1 MNNTAEET
9 GEGRNIPVQGGPGQ
23 EEYEHGSDIRS
34 GTRRKTSSQSRSK
47 PQTCKTGSPSPTRW
61 GAVAVICLCCMT
73 GAGAGGYFF
82 YRANAPEPAPGLRY
96 ESNIVSGDIPG
107 KTREERQRELNSV
120 VEEGMLN
127 MSMNITPSGQV
138 SGTAAERSINW
149 LIENPSNQG
158 KLIRVEVTRDDTGEK
173 IYETGAIRPGNYVE
187 SAPLDVRLPA
197 GEYACT
203 AVFFAYQEDTEA
215 LIGQAAVKIKLTLQE

>member
-23 EEYEHGSDIRS
+23 EEYEHGSYIRS

-107 KTREERQRELNSV
+107 KTREERQRELNLS
-120 VEEGMLN
+120 
-127 MSMNITPSGQV
+127 
-138 SGTAAERSINW
+138 
-149 LIENPSNQG
+149 LIH
-158 KLIRVEVTRDDTGEK
+158 I
-173 IYETGAIRPGNYVE
+173 
-187 SAPLDVRLPA
+187 
-197 GEYACT
+197 
-203 AVFFAYQEDTEA
+203 
-215 LIGQAAVKIKLTLQE
+215 

>member
-1 MNNTAEET
+1 M
-9 GEGRNIPVQGGPGQ
+9 
-23 EEYEHGSDIRS
+23 
-34 GTRRKTSSQSRSK
+34 
-47 PQTCKTGSPSPTRW
+47 
-61 GAVAVICLCCMT
+61 AVICLCCMI

-138 SGTAAERSINW
+138 NGTAAERSINW

-158 KLIRVEVTRDDTGEK
+158 KLIRVEITRDDTGEK

-215 LIGQAAVKIKLTLQE
+215 LIGQAAVKIRLTLQE

>member
-9 GEGRNIPVQGGPGQ
+9 GEGQNK
-23 EEYEHGSDIRS
+23 SSRS
-34 GTRRKTSSQSRSK
+34 GTRRKTG
-47 PQTCKTGSPSPTRW
+47 TTKTGSPSPIRW
-61 GAVAVICLCCMT
+61 GAVAVICLCCMI

-138 SGTAAERSINW
+138 NGTAAERSINW

-158 KLIRVEVTRDDTGEK
+158 KLIRVEVIRNDTGEK
-173 IYETGAIRPGNYVE
+173 IFETGAIRPGNYLE
-187 SAPLDVRLPA
+187 SAPPDVRLPA
-197 GEYACT
+197 GEYPCT
-203 AVFFAYQEDTEA
+203 AVFLAYQEESEA
-215 LIGQAAVKIKLTLQE
+215 LIGQAAVEIRLTIQE